1 VLDGGVLVLHCL
13 RKSLGLGDDLSKR
26 LPGTR
31 LGARNGWQ
39 AFEFCACNVLNAARI
54 NSGALQGT

>member
-1 VLDGGVLVLHCL
+1 LVLHSL

-26 LPGTR
+26 LSGTR
-31 LGARNGWQ
+31 LGACNGGQ

-54 NSGALQGT
+54 NSGALHGT